1 MKNEDACGDICVSRK
16 FYTHKKSAPR
26 FLLRECSAISF
37 HCYKILV
44 NFLFHDV
51 PNRLI
56 SLHNSCRAN
65 ANGISITAISSS
77 AEDSVHHRVETLRH
91 HMKIL
96 SPICFISA
104 TSCTAHLSSGDTM
117 LRSETLFGK
126 RETNSPNSPFSANNN
141 LTQPG
146 VSNVSKTATPTST
159 SSSGSQ
165 PNNNSGSN
173 EMGSKLIVGPNIK
186 LKGVEINDCD
196 TLVVE
201 GRVEATMD
209 SRVIQIAEKGAFKG
223 SAEIDLAEIRGDFD
237 GDLTVRQKLVIYSSG
252 RVSGKIR
259 YGKLV
264 IEEGGQLSGDV
275 QVGGSAEQR
284 ELLQAKTA

>member
-1 MKNEDACGDICVSRK
+1 
-16 FYTHKKSAPR
+16 
-26 FLLRECSAISF
+26 
-37 HCYKILV
+37 
-44 NFLFHDV
+44 
-51 PNRLI
+51 
-56 SLHNSCRAN
+56 
-65 ANGISITAISSS
+65 
-77 AEDSVHHRVETLRH
+77 
-91 HMKIL
+91 
-96 SPICFISA
+96 
-104 TSCTAHLSSGDTM
+104 M

-146 VSNVSKTATPTST
+146 VSNVSKTATPTSA
-159 SSSGSQ
+159 SPGSQ
-165 PNNNSGSN
+165 SNNNSGSN

-275 QVGGSAEQR
+275 QVGGSVEQR